1 MAEKL
6 ATLEVAQARLDER
19 VEDLEDW
26 RRRTNGH
33 LERIESKIE
42 RLDAKFNGLGW
53 AVAGALGGILVQI
66 VLSVVR

>member
-6 ATLEVAQARLDER
+6 AALEVAQARLDER
-19 VEDLEDW
+19 VEDLEEW
-26 RRRTNGH
+26 RKKTNGH
-33 LERIESKIE
+33 LERIEGKIE
-42 RLDAKFNGLGW
+42 RLDAKFNNLGW